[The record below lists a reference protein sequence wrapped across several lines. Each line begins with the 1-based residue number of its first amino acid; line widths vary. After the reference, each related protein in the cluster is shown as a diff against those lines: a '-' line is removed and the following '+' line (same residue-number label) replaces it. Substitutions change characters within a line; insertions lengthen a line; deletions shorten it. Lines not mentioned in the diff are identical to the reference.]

1 MKNGNIRNLGDIEE
15 KVHYNRLLQDVLN
28 HKKGSLNF
36 PDNKIKRLLS
46 GINSDI
52 VHGSIYVN
60 RSVDDL
66 DRTNIELKTKFFNK
80 ENISKF
86 SSFKNSFSKL
96 NAIKIAIPAVILGSV
111 LLKKF
116 ISNKDNAQTE
126 PPVQDNPAIAQVT
139 QNNASQEENKPKEN
153 SNPAVEESKINKTK
167 RQLSKVNK
175 AIKSEDKIILDKS
188 DKEYDS
194 DYSNF
199 NNQYFV
205 STIDERVAEE
215 NPKSN
220 SLFDIFNNS
229 SIKNLLNSCLT
240 FFGLQ
245 QQSNNFAGGGGE
257 YSGAGAEGSYTPISS
272 EGATKFGKSPLAN
285 LIARGEGNYNSFNSG
300 TVNGRIIHSGTKNLS
315 DYTINQILASSSL
328 PATDSRR
335 IFAAGRYQVIA
346 PTLRGAVKI
355 MNLSGNE
362 KFTPEMQDKILEGAL
377 LPKAVRNYIHGKS
390 NDSQAAMIALAQQWR
405 SFADPRTGATY
416 GDRGARANKAS
427 ITAAE
432 SLAALNA
439 TRAYISNNK
448 IPDSHS
454 SGNATDATGTNSVGV
469 NTGNLKNI
477 PSNLINIGKSSI
489 VLGRNVN
496 IRDMNPTFMSYFYG
510 LVGDYYSQYKQKV
523 PINSAFRSYQEQAI
537 LYKTKKPG
545 QAARPGTSAHESGKA
560 IDISSAVAT
569 KMDVTGLLGKY
580 GFHRPVRGEAWHLE
594 NYNVPRNAN
603 AARLANRQQ
612 NINTQSKNSVAVKSV
627 KSNSELAIAQHYRK
641 KIR

>member
-1 MKNGNIRNLGDIEE
+1 MKKINIHNEDIQ
-15 KVHYNRLLQDVLN
+15 YNKLLQEIKN
-28 HKKGSLNF
+28 HKTGNLNF
-36 PDNKIKRLLS
+36 PDNKVKRLLT
-46 GINSDI
+46 GINTDI
-52 VHGSIYVN
+52 VNGSIYIN
-60 RSVDDL
+60 RSIDDL
-66 DRTNIELKTKFFNK
+66 NKTNTELKTKFFNK
-80 ENISKF
+80 DNISKF
-86 SSFKNSFSKL
+86 QSFKNSFSASD
-96 NAIKIAIPAVILGSV
+96 AIKIVIPTV
-111 LLKKF
+111 LLSTLIVNKFSSHNEPKKEEEEKQHKE
-116 ISNKDNAQTE
+116 ISTK
-126 PPVQDNPAIAQVT
+126 
-139 QNNASQEENKPKEN
+139 NNSSSQSTSLDKSSIDIVNNE
-153 SNPAVEESKINKTK
+153 KTK
-167 RQLSKVNK
+167 NQISKLNK
-175 AIKSEDKIILDKS
+175 SIETEDKIILDKS

-199 NNQYFV
+199 NNEYFV
-205 STIDERVAEE
+205 SSIDDRIAKE

-220 SLFDIFNNS
+220 SLFDIFNNA
-229 SIKNLLNSCLT
+229 SIKNLLKSCLN
-240 FFGLQ
+240 FFGLQQQ

-257 YSGAGAEGSYTPISS
+257 YSGAGVEGSYTPISS

-335 IFAAGRYQVIA
+335 IFAAGRYQVIT
-346 PTLRGAVKI
+346 PTLKGAVKI
-355 MNLSGNE
+355 MHLSGNE
-362 KFTPEMQDKILEGAL
+362 KFTPEMQDRILEGAL
-377 LPKAVRNYIHGKS
+377 LPKSVRDYIHGKS
-390 NDSQAAMIALAQQWR
+390 NDSKSAMIALAQQWR

-416 GDRGARANKAS
+416 GDKGARANKAS

-439 TRAYISNNK
+439 TRAYILNNK

-454 SGNATDATGTNSVGV
+454 SSGDVNNTGTESVNV
-469 NTGNLKNI
+469 NVENLKNI
-477 PSNLINIGKSSI
+477 PSNLISIGKSSI

-496 IRDMNPTFMSYFYG
+496 IKNMNPTFMNYFYG
-510 LVGDYYSQYKQKV
+510 LVGDYYSRFKQKV

-569 KMDVTGLLGKY
+569 KMDVSGLLKKY

-594 NYNVPRNAN
+594 NYNVPRNAK
-603 AARLANRQQ
+603 AAKLANSQQ
-612 NINTQSKNSVAVKSV
+612 NINTQSKISTSVKPS
-627 KSNSELAIAQHYRK
+627 KSNSELAIAQYYRK
-641 KIR
+641 KVK